1 MATATD
7 PRERPPA
14 SDLRRSHFLAGL
26 LGALVVALP
35 LLGLALGGAL
45 HTGSGDSGSGAAAAG
60 SPVAAAARAPE
71 PAPAAAAAPA
81 RSATDVSA
89 LYERV
94 SPGVVSVEVTTAEGG
109 GTGSG
114 FVLDRDGYILTND
127 HVVDGAQTVRV
138 RFADSGAGGVTARV
152 VGVDPSTDLALLK
165 IDPAG
170 RKLTP
175 LTLGSSKGL
184 KVGQPAI
191 AIGSPFRLEGTLT
204 TGVISALGRS
214 IQAPNDFSIDNVVQT
229 DAAINPGNSGGPLLD
244 ATGKVVGINA
254 QIATSS
260 QSSSGVGFAI
270 PIDTAKGVLTQLKT
284 GREIKRGYLGIQTAD
299 AATGTGAVIASVVPG
314 GPAAH
319 SGLRAGDRIVSIGDS
334 PVAQADDV
342 AAAIA
347 AVKPG
352 REVKL
357 TVQRSGGGRRTVAV
371 TLGARPAQAGSP
383 G

>member
-1 MATATD
+1 MATATE
-7 PRERPPA
+7 PRSPA
-14 SDLRRSHFLAGL
+14 PRTDLRRSHFLAGL

-35 LLGLALGGAL
+35 ILGLAIGGAFS
-45 HTGSGDSGSGAAAAG
+45 TSSSSSGSTGAAATP
-60 SPVAAAARAPE
+60 SVAAA
-71 PAPAAAAAPA
+71 PAPASASAPAAAPA

-138 RFADSGAGGVTARV
+138 RFGEGAPVTARV
-152 VGVDPSTDLALLK
+152 VGVDPSTDLALVK

-175 LTLGSSKGL
+175 LQLGSSKDL

-244 ATGKVVGINA
+244 ASGKVVGINA
-254 QIATSS
+254 QIATST
-260 QSSSGVGFAI
+260 QSNSGVGFAI
-270 PIDTAKGVLTQLKT
+270 PIDTAKQVLPQLKT
-284 GREIKRGYLGIQTAD
+284 GQEIKRGYLGIQTAD
-299 AATGTGAVIASVVPG
+299 AATGTGAVVGSVVPG
-314 GPAAH
+314 GPADD
-319 SGLRAGDRIVSIGDS
+319 SGLRAGDRIVAIGGRA
-334 PVAQADDV
+334 VERADGV

-347 AVKPG
+347 SLPPG
-352 REVKL
+352 KSVDV
-357 TVQRSGGGRRTVAV
+357 TVQRGGEKKVVAV
-371 TLGARPAQAGSP
+371 KLGTRPSQAQQQP